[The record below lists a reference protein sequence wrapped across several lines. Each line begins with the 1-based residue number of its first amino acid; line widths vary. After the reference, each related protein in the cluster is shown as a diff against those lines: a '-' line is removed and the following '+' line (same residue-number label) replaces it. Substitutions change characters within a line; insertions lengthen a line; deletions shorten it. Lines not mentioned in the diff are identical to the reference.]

1 MSFKFQR
8 CANPEIGEFAYEMP
22 PIPPGVSSGLTALI
36 EAYSAAVRDLDEHVQ
51 DARHAAISAFEARSI
66 PDTIAKLSI
75 QLHFDHSGL
84 DDDRL
89 VLCPRTERHTA
100 ILAMEPLLA
109 DLYRQVP
116 ASSTGAALAEA
127 DFDQRVWRPAYKQIT
142 IAAIDALVTLMLRAD
157 TLLRASVEAD
167 NRDDA
172 ERLAAMAGEEMSG
185 ALNALRPISHGESA

>member
-22 PIPPGVSSGLTALI
+22 PIPPGVSIGLTDLI
-36 EAYSAAVRDLDEHVQ
+36 DAYSVAVRDLDDHIQ
-51 DARHAAISAFEARSI
+51 DARYSAISEFEARSI
-66 PDTIAKLSI
+66 PDTIAKLSM
-75 QLHFDHSGL
+75 QLHFDHRGL

-89 VLCPRTERHTA
+89 VLCPRTERHSA

-116 ASSTGAALAEA
+116 ASPTTATLAVA
-127 DFDQRVWRPAYKQIT
+127 DFNHPVWQPGYRQIT
-142 IAAIDALVTLMLRAD
+142 IAAIDALVTPILRAD

-167 NRDDA
+167 NREDA
-172 ERLAAMAGEEMSG
+172 ERLAGMAGEEMSSV
-185 ALNALRPISHGESA
+185 LNALRPISHGDSA